1 LITTKKGRAGKA
13 QFVANA
19 SYSASWLPET
29 IKVWGGNI
37 IRNYNMNAYRNTVK
51 PYQSANGKWVIPNS
65 YEEVYKYT
73 KNNDFPIYNYFFG
86 NRDGGQNAYMLQ
98 DSLNPFYNNST
109 DWNRYAYR
117 TAKVYNAN
125 LQASGGSENFR
136 YMIGAGYYKEEGIM
150 IGTDFERVNVITN
163 LSAQP
168 TKKIQLDNQISLSYS
183 DRSRGGRGGSGQKI
197 EGISVDPNTQS
208 SLLPGSDYIKDNL
221 LEALNNNIE
230 KNLSYSLRYNLVL
243 DYEIIHNMHLKV
255 SGGLD
260 YNQQNQNNFRPST
273 ADTDFHRSY
282 TKGSIGRSLSILNE
296 NLLSYQ
302 FKIKEHHYFDILLG
316 LSYQKD
322 QTYLNEGS
330 AKDGPN
336 DYVHYASGQWGNSS
350 GLVNENWG
358 SDKDSNPT
366 WKSASTYKSSLE
378 EERMNSYFGR
388 LRYNFKEKY

>member
-1 LITTKKGRAGKA
+1 MT
-13 QFVANA
+13 
-19 SYSASWLPET
+19 
-29 IKVWGGNI
+29 
-37 IRNYNMNAYRNTVK
+37 
-51 PYQSANGKWVIPNS
+51 
-65 YEEVYKYT
+65 
-73 KNNDFPIYNYFFG
+73 PI
-86 NRDGGQNAYMLQ
+86 
-98 DSLNPFYNNST
+98 
-109 DWNRYAYR
+109 
-117 TAKVYNAN
+117 
-125 LQASGGSENFR
+125 
-136 YMIGAGYYKEEGIM
+136 
-150 IGTDFERVNVITN
+150 
-163 LSAQP
+163 SAQP

-302 FKIKEHHYFDILLG
+302 FKIKEHHYFDILLS
-316 LSYQKD
+316 LSLPQF
-322 QTYLNEGS
+322 
-330 AKDGPN
+330 
-336 DYVHYASGQWGNSS
+336 
-350 GLVNENWG
+350 
-358 SDKDSNPT
+358 
-366 WKSASTYKSSLE
+366 SLT
-378 EERMNSYFGR
+378 SP
-388 LRYNFKEKY
+388 LLLPHCPLA